1 MKCRSLHGDRLSG
14 SVAVNRERWLR
25 EAAATDGSYVS
36 DSGVEI
42 EATGLLNVVFC
53 SPVAGSVRVTGA
65 DRLLSAVQ
73 NPVEGVGFEQIQGA
87 TSDQQIAS
95 GAAIQSIASG
105 SAIQSVVTES
115 SEDAVIAIATA
126 EEVAT

>member
-14 SVAVNRERWLR
+14 SVAVKRERWLR
-25 EAAATDGSYVS
+25 EAAATDAFYVS

-42 EATGLLNVVFC
+42 EATGLLNVVFG
-53 SPVAGSVRVTGA
+53 SPVAGSVRVTGS

-73 NPVEGVGFEQIQGA
+73 NPVEGVGFEQVQGA
-87 TSDQQIAS
+87 TSDQQVAS
-95 GAAIQSIASG
+95 GASVQSIASG

>member
-1 MKCRSLHGDRLSG
+1 MEMPVPSWRQTFWQRSGEVG
-14 SVAVNRERWLR
+14 TSVAG
-25 EAAATDGSYVS
+25 AAATDEPHVS

-53 SPVAGSVRVTGA
+53 SPVAGSVRVTGS

-73 NPVEGVGFEQIQGA
+73 NPVQSVGLEQVQGA
-87 TSDQQIAS
+87 TSDQQVAS
-95 GAAIQSIASG
+95 GTSVQSIASG
-105 SAIQSVVTES
+105 SAIQSVITES

>member
-1 MKCRSLHGDRLSG
+1 M
-14 SVAVNRERWLR
+14 R
-25 EAAATDGSYVS
+25 EAAATDGPYVS

-42 EATGLLNVVFC
+42 EATGLLNVVFG
-53 SPVAGSVRVTGA
+53 SPVAGSVRVTGS

-73 NPVEGVGFEQIQGA
+73 NPVQSVGFEQVEGA
-87 TSDQQIAS
+87 TSDQQVAS
-95 GAAIQSIASG
+95 GASVQSIASG

>member
-1 MKCRSLHGDRLSG
+1 METDFLAAVLVTGCGQTAGPTVRLN
-14 SVAVNRERWLR
+14 AVWL
-25 EAAATDGSYVS
+25 YVS
-36 DSGVEI
+36 EFRREI

-126 EEVAT
+126 EEIAT

>member
-1 MKCRSLHGDRLSG
+1 M
-14 SVAVNRERWLR
+14 R
-25 EAAATDGSYVS
+25 EAAATDGPYVS

-42 EATGLLNVVFC
+42 EATGLLNVVFG
-53 SPVAGSVRVTGA
+53 SPVAGSVRVTGS

-73 NPVEGVGFEQIQGA
+73 NPVEGVGFEQVQGA
-87 TSDQQIAS
+87 TSDQQVAS
-95 GAAIQSIASG
+95 GASVQSIASG